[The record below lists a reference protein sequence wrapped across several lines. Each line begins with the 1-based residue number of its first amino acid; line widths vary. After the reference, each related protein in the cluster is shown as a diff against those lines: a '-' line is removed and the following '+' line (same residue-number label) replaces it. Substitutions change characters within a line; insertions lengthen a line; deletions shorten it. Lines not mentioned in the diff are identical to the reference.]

1 MSRSHLL
8 LGSMLLM
15 LAAVPA
21 LAVTVHV
28 PSSRDNTLYEDPN
41 GGLSNGAG
49 TGLFAGR
56 SSQSQNS
63 IRRGLVFFDVASMVP
78 AGSII
83 TGATLTLFQA
93 STNTADQSVG
103 LHRLFESW
111 GEGTSNATSGNGGS
125 GTAATIGD
133 ATWLHRTFSTTLW
146 SIPGGF
152 FDGSA
157 SASTT
162 VGGNGFYSWSSAA
175 LAADAQSFL
184 DNGATNSGWLLRGN
198 EQSSG
203 TSKRFATRE
212 EPIAMNRPVLTLE
225 YVVPGPATAAIG
237 LALALGTNRRRRIT
251 I

>member
-1 MSRSHLL
+1 M
-8 LGSMLLM
+8 M
-15 LAAVPA
+15 LAFAAAPA
-21 LAVTVHV
+21 LAVTVLI
-28 PSSRDNTLYEDPN
+28 PSSKDNTLYEDPN
-41 GGLSNGAG
+41 GALSNGAG
-49 TGLFAGR
+49 TGMFAGR

-63 IRRGLVFFDVASMVP
+63 IRRGLVMFDVASMVP
-78 AGSII
+78 AGSTI
-83 TGATLTLFQA
+83 TSATLTLFQA

-125 GTAATIGD
+125 GTAATLGD

-146 SIPGGF
+146 TIPGGF

-162 VGGNGFYSWSSAA
+162 VGGNGVYSWSSAS

-184 DNGATNSGWLLRGN
+184 DNSAANFGWLLRGN

-212 EPIAMNRPVLTLE
+212 ESIAANRPVLTIE
-225 YVVPGPATAAIG
+225 YVVPSAGTATIG
-237 LALALGTNRRRRIT
+237 LALAWGVARRRRIEG
-251 I
+251 